1 MGGHSVI
8 IGVIDTN
15 SRKYMPWG
23 MRALIHLSQAK
34 LYLFPE
40 DFSKQDRADRKIRN
54 ISAAGHVMV
63 KKNKDEWI
71 LHMKELFEEEF
82 TRTTYTKSET
92 FGEKDTLKTTIR
104 KGLHHDFRLK
114 SCTGCGKSIML
125 DENADKDHKDE
136 SALADNG
143 FIWTSEKPNKKC
155 FEVWCDACHQRKVT
169 IFG

>member
-54 ISAAGHVMV
+54 MSAAGHVMV
-63 KKNKDEWI
+63 KKNKAEWLDHLGKLWI
-71 LHMKELFEEEF
+71 EESY
-82 TRTTYTKSET
+82 RTTYEVDPKS
-92 FGEKDTLKTTIR
+92 GGYISK
-104 KGLHHDFRLK
+104 
-114 SCTGCGKSIML
+114 
-125 DENADKDHKDE
+125 
-136 SALADNG
+136 
-143 FIWTSEKPNKKC
+143 
-155 FEVWCDACHQRKVT
+155 
-169 IFG
+169 